1 MTFEQNEKGV
11 LVPAH
16 GSKDITRMR
25 IRGGQIFTCGKYI
38 GEIRRQGKIVDTF
51 EFDNLV
57 TDEGLNHL
65 LDVALAA
72 GSQITS
78 WYLGVFEGNYTPVA
92 GDTAAGIAA
101 ASTESSAYSGGVRP
115 AWTPGAVASKT
126 VSNSASRASFTFSAS
141 KTIYGAFMI
150 SSAVI
155 NGTSGK
161 LLSAARFSSS
171 KSVQSGDELL
181 LTYQFTSSSV

>member
-1 MTFEQNEKGV
+1 MNFELNDKGV
-11 LVPAH
+11 LVPARENLA
-16 GSKDITRMR
+16 I
-25 IRGGQIFTCGKYI
+25 ILNAGKYF
-38 GEIRRQGKIVDTF
+38 GELIREGRVIDEF
-51 EFDNLV
+51 ECDNLV

-65 LDVALAA
+65 LAVALAA
-72 GSQITS
+72 GSQIIS

-92 GDTAAGIAA
+92 GDTASGIASA
-101 ASTESSAYSGGVRP
+101 ATESSAYSGGVRP
-115 AWTPGAVASKT
+115 SWTPGSVASKT

-155 NGTSGK
+155 GGTSGK
-161 LLSAARFSSS
+161 LLSAARFSAS
-171 KSVQSGDELL
+171 KAVQSGDELL

>member
-1 MTFEQNEKGV
+1 MNNQIIGAGEYRVQHFRRINDEMRLIDEEV
-11 LVPAH
+11 L
-16 GSKDITRMR
+16 KN
-25 IRGGQIFTCGKYI
+25 
-38 GEIRRQGKIVDTF
+38 IVV
-51 EFDNLV
+51 N
-57 TDEGLNHL
+57 EGLNDL
-65 LDVALAA
+65 LAVYLQGGTQKA
-72 GSQITS
+72 T

-92 GDTAAGIAA
+92 GDTASGIAS

-115 AWTPGAVASKT
+115 TWTPGSVASKT

-155 NGTSGK
+155 GGTSGK